1 MSEGWHKIYFYD
13 HSFLQS
19 IILLNLSIAEYR
31 EMDMLI
37 NSLPTEE
44 DVQLGRRMD
53 DKVLERIRNSENFFD
68 LLEMAYERR
77 KYSLGK

>member
-1 MSEGWHKIYFYD
+1 M
-13 HSFLQS
+13 
-19 IILLNLSIAEYR
+19 NLSIAEYR